1 MMAIFCGVT
10 ALAGHMWPVYLG
22 FKGGKGV
29 ATGVGVIFAL
39 NWMAGLIAIGAW
51 ILVFLATRYVSL
63 GSILGAVAMATAQV
77 FTGPDIWKKQA
88 LPVTIFC
95 VAVAVLVIVRH
106 HENIR
111 RLMRGEEKK
120 FHFGSSRDH
129 VSGSIREG
137 TSNIEH

>member
-29 ATGVGVIFAL
+29 ATGVGIIFAL
-39 NWMAGLIAIGAW
+39 NWMAGLIALGAF
-51 ILVFLATRYVSL
+51 ILVFLVTRYVSV
-63 GSILGAVAMATAQV
+63 GSMLGAVAMATAQV
-77 FTGPDIWKKQA
+77 FTGPEIWKKES

-95 VAVAVLVIVRH
+95 IAVAVLVIIRH

-111 RLMRGEEKK
+111 RLMKGEEKK
-120 FHFGSSRDH
+120 FHFSK
-129 VSGSIREG
+129 
-137 TSNIEH
+137 

>member
-29 ATGVGVIFAL
+29 ATGVGIIFAL
-39 NWMAGLIAIGAW
+39 NWMAGLIALGAF
-51 ILVFLATRYVSL
+51 ILVFLVTRYISV
-63 GSILGAVAMATAQV
+63 GSMLGAVAMATGQV
-77 FTGPDIWKKQA
+77 FTGPEIWKKES

-95 VAVAVLVIVRH
+95 VAVAVLVIIRH

-111 RLMRGEEKK
+111 RLMKGEEKK
-120 FHFGSSRDH
+120 FHFSK
-129 VSGSIREG
+129 
-137 TSNIEH
+137 

>member
-29 ATGVGVIFAL
+29 ATGVGIIFAL
-39 NWMAGLIAIGAW
+39 NWMAGLIALGAF
-51 ILVFLATRYVSL
+51 ILVFLVTRYVSV
-63 GSILGAVAMATAQV
+63 GSMLGAVAMAIAQV
-77 FTGPDIWKKQA
+77 FTGPEIWKKES

-95 VAVAVLVIVRH
+95 VAVAVLVIIRH

-111 RLMRGEEKK
+111 RLMKGEEKK
-120 FHFGSSRDH
+120 FHFSK
-129 VSGSIREG
+129 
-137 TSNIEH
+137 